1 MSYRMNSWNYKWADI
16 ENRYA
21 VGNNSSPSSSEA
33 GFGNGMRLLIDLAE
47 KNRSRIWL

>member
-1 MSYRMNSWNYKWADI
+1 MSYRMNNWNYKWADI

-33 GFGNGMRLLIDLAE
+33 GFDNSMRLLIGLAE
-47 KNRSRIWL
+47 KNRSQIRL